1 MQRLSDLNRLIYITF
16 SDSLTYPNPTCKIF
30 SKIPASTIRVGGLG
44 ALDSVGID
52 TLLWSAGEMDVGAAG
67 GGGGRHVRHGNCFIH
82 AAYDGQPGQLI
93 GGLYHISKFSRP
105 DAVLRCKKQDELT
118 I

>member
-52 TLLWSAGEMDVGAAG
+52 TLLWSAGEMDVEAAG
-67 GGGGRHVRHGNCFIH
+67 ELLHSRCIRRSGGTINWRFVPYQQI
-82 AAYDGQPGQLI
+82 LET
-93 GGLYHISKFSRP
+93 
-105 DAVLRCKKQDELT
+105 RCCLEVQKARRVDNLSTEDRVS
-118 I
+118 